1 MSDESGGGTP
11 PIKRLFTG
19 LLDHIDNID
28 MFSGDSDDNEVD
40 KILNSQRD
48 LASLDSLTS
57 SKKIPNI
64 LGSDVSRSANNLQKT
79 NEINMVNSEKQ
90 RENNESREVL
100 YYKEGAIGP
109 FIVVIEST
117 EKSGNIARGYQ
128 AYIPYNNVTSKGIIR
143 GIENSFTE
151 EEIISMINSP
161 FRVLGIRRM
170 NRRDKERGE
179 IKYIP
184 TSTILITFEGVVL
197 PKYVKMYYM
206 TYSVHTY
213 IPPVTQCFQCLMY
226 GHTKKQCKGK
236 RRCFNCSDIHESE
249 EGYANC
255 VKIRCHNCKSLHH
268 KTNSK
273 DCGEYE
279 RQINIRKRMSFENK
293 SFFEIAQEI
302 PRVSID
308 NAQDPRDFPRLR
320 EKSAPQINRIEISE
334 REETYNKSLSNNKRN
349 YSQILKNKGRNERSG
364 FDRQALN
371 EALFYPNGQIPQP
384 NNGVLFKRNMDKN
397 YSGEGPSN
405 IETGHPTINR
415 PISAPQENIKEEQYI
430 IKQFYDLFTEIPENI
445 KPKII
450 NLINSLDIFK
460 DRQNLNASHSSS
472 AEEY

>member
-1 MSDESGGGTP
+1 MDLESTKILVAVLFFVIRFFFGMLPVKLYNCLRRWEGDDGSETFVNQRRHTQVNCAIALCQSFGGGV
-11 PIKRLFTG
+11 LFATCF
-19 LLDHIDNID
+19 LHMML
-28 MFSGDSDDNEVD
+28 EVD

-48 LASLDSLTS
+48 LASSDSLTS

-100 YYKEGAIGP
+100 YYKEDAIGP

-117 EKSGNIARGYQ
+117 EKSGNIA
-128 AYIPYNNVTSKGIIR
+128 
-143 GIENSFTE
+143 
-151 EEIISMINSP
+151 
-161 FRVLGIRRM
+161 
-170 NRRDKERGE
+170 
-179 IKYIP
+179 
-184 TSTILITFEGVVL
+184 
-197 PKYVKMYYM
+197 
-206 TYSVHTY
+206 
-213 IPPVTQCFQCLMY
+213 
-226 GHTKKQCKGK
+226 
-236 RRCFNCSDIHESE
+236 
-249 EGYANC
+249 
-255 VKIRCHNCKSLHH
+255 
-268 KTNSK
+268 
-273 DCGEYE
+273 
-279 RQINIRKRMSFENK
+279 
-293 SFFEIAQEI
+293 QEI
-302 PRVSID
+302 PRVPID

-384 NNGVLFKRNMDKN
+384 NNGVMFKRNMDEN

-450 NLINSLDIFK
+450 NLINSLDIFE